1 MFTPNFRNKG
11 LLIALLFLAW
21 LTNGV
26 AQNSSPVLAAT
37 SSASSETDLPFVE
50 LKKGSNLPGDG
61 REASEKQV
69 PILMFFSMKHCPFCI
84 EVEEDYLKPM
94 LRNAEYD
101 KKIIIRKIRIDGTE
115 SVRDFAGNERDAG
128 EFSED
133 YSVSMVP
140 TIVLVDAK
148 GNRIAPS
155 IIGITNSHYYSHELD
170 QAIDKSTDKIRSHA
184 MR

>member
-1 MFTPNFRNKG
+1 MFAPIFKNKW
-11 LLIALLFLAW
+11 LFIPLIFLAW
-21 LTNGV
+21 V
-26 AQNSSPVLAAT
+26 ANSVSQNVSQGSSSKSGAA
-37 SSASSETDLPFVE
+37 LPFVE
-50 LKKGSNLPGDG
+50 LKKGSNLPADA
-61 REASEKQV
+61 REAAEKQV

-94 LRNAEYD
+94 LRNAAYD
-101 KKIIIRKIRIDGTE
+101 KKIIIRKIRIDEGVE
-115 SVRDFAGNERDAG
+115 NIQDFAGKEREAG

-155 IIGITNSHYYSHELD
+155 IVGIANEHYYSYELD
-170 QAIDKSTDKIRSHA
+170 QAIDKSTVKIRSLA
-184 MR
+184 KR